1 MLQKSAL
8 NASAAVGGPSR
19 HPAWELKVD
28 SLHKE
33 HFAAC
38 RAFSSGF
45 MQEPESRL
53 SLASDCRF
61 HWLPKDMESMPL
73 GLVDHM
79 LALDMRLSKSVELLL
94 Q

>member
-1 MLQKSAL
+1 
-8 NASAAVGGPSR
+8 
-19 HPAWELKVD
+19 
-28 SLHKE
+28 
-33 HFAAC
+33 
-38 RAFSSGF
+38 